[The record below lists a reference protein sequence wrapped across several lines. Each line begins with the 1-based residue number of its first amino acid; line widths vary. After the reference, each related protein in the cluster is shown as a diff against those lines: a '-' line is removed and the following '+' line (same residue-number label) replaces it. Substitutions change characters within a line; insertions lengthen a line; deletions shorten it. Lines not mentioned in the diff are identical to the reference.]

1 MLVYVIRFCLR
12 RRWQLIHAVEE
23 SVFIALVVKFLFGI
37 PYVYDMD
44 SSLPRQLQDSL
55 PALRPFAPFLVYCER
70 LAVRNSQGIVA
81 VCQALVDVATAH
93 SDRVPIVRVED
104 VSLLTDEAR
113 ASTQTSSHPPYAQ
126 GSVLMYVGNLQ
137 PYQGIDLLLE
147 SFVHV
152 FHRHDDA
159 HLVIVGGSREEIG
172 RYASRSEK
180 LGIGSRTHFLGPRP
194 IAQLGEYFEQ
204 ADVLVSPRTV
214 GSNTPMKIFSYL
226 ESGKPV
232 LATRLSMH
240 TQVLDEAI
248 AYLVEPTPLEMSRA
262 MSELIRNSQLRTEI
276 ARRAQERIRDEYNA
290 DLMNSKLSIFFQQL
304 AENLVYA
311 KQ

>member
-1 MLVYVIRFCLR
+1 V
-12 RRWQLIHAVEE
+12 
-23 SVFIALVVKFLFGI
+23 
-37 PYVYDMD
+37 
-44 SSLPRQLQDSL
+44 
-55 PALRPFAPFLVYCER
+55 
-70 LAVRNSQGIVA
+70 
-81 VCQALVDVATAH
+81 
-93 SDRVPIVRVED
+93 
-104 VSLLTDEAR
+104 
-113 ASTQTSSHPPYAQ
+113 
-126 GSVLMYVGNLQ
+126 
-137 PYQGIDLLLE
+137 
-147 SFVHV
+147 
-152 FHRHDDA
+152 
-159 HLVIVGGSREEIG
+159 
-172 RYASRSEK
+172 SRSEK
-180 LGIGSRTHFLGPRP
+180 LGIASRTHFLGPRP
-194 IAQLGEYFEQ
+194 IAQLGEYLEQ

-262 MSELIRNSQLRTEI
+262 MSELIRNSQLRAEI